1 MTNSDLEIINSIEEY
16 MQNFLEKPHHVF
28 GNMPVCPFVEKARL
42 QNNILYQVYRFS
54 THYNLHLN
62 SDILKLID
70 DFRAS
75 LSYEVMLIIHPDK
88 QAMTLDES
96 KQFAERLN
104 QIISPTGLIAFAGN
118 SNDSFN
124 IQGVYT
130 RQAPY
135 IHLTIQT
142 EKSIKIASELLLKT
156 RYYQNWSA
164 ENLKYVGFPRN

>member
-1 MTNSDLEIINSIEEY
+1 MINPDLEIINSMVEY
-16 MQNFLEKPHHVF
+16 MQNFLEKPHRVF

-54 THYNLHLN
+54 SHYDLNLTSHLF
-62 SDILKLID
+62 KLID
-70 DFRAS
+70 DFRLS

-88 QAMTLDES
+88 QVMTLDES
-96 KQFAERLN
+96 KQFAESLN
-104 QIISPTGLIAFAGN
+104 KIICPTGLIAFAGN
-118 SNDSFN
+118 SDDKFN

-142 EKSIKIASELLLKT
+142 DKSIKTASELLLKT
-156 RYYQNWSA
+156 RYYQNWSP
-164 ENLKYVGFPRN
+164 ENLKYVGFPRK